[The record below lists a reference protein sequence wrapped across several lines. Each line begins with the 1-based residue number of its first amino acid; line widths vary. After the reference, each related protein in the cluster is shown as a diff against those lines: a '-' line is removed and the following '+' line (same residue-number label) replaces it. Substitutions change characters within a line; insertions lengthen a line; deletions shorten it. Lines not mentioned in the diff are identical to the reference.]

1 MERRKTSQ
9 TKEESSDIPDSI
21 KRFRSIIRQVKENIL
36 NKTESYD
43 DNNNEEDIQDVRN
56 LSPLLKRIHQFGTF
70 IIMIL
75 DNKNNLNNAAVH
87 NVYEH
92 FLKNSL
98 DLMNL
103 TDEEADLCRHYV
115 DNDIR
120 RYPYS
125 PRPGH
130 INSQM
135 A

>member
-1 MERRKTSQ
+1 MERRKTKAA
-9 TKEESSDIPDSI
+9 KEESPDIPDSI

-36 NKTESYD
+36 NKTESYN

-56 LSPLLKRIHQFGTF
+56 LSPLLKRIQQFGTF

-75 DNKNNLNNAAVH
+75 DDKNSLNNEAVH

-98 DLMNL
+98 DLKNL
-103 TDEEADLCRHYV
+103 SDEEVNLCKHYV
-115 DNDIR
+115 NNDIR